1 MAMHI
6 QFFDRICPEAECI
19 FLLERR
25 FLPGADAQ
33 HNIEQVRKYLSDKY
47 NIPAFELEPL
57 LQPLQE
63 VENYVNSNLSV
74 SEERLRFFFT
84 ARNGGLLSLAWPLY
98 YALKSGVR
106 YGGLPEAERMA

>member
-33 HNIEQVRKYLSDKY
+33 HNIEQV
-47 NIPAFELEPL
+47 IPVRQIQYP
-57 LQPLQE
+57 
-63 VENYVNSNLSV
+63 
-74 SEERLRFFFT
+74 RL
-84 ARNGGLLSLAWPLY
+84 
-98 YALKSGVR
+98 
-106 YGGLPEAERMA
+106 